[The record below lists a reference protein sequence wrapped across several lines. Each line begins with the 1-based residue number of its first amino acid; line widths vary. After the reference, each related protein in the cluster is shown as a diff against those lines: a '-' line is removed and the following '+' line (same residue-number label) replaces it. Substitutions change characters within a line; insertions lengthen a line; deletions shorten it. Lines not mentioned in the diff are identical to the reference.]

1 MGKWGAAAVLLL
13 AGFAALFPRFMPW
26 AYVAAFVAFELWLV
40 GRMGAVGKGPVP
52 VDEPPYRFTA
62 EEAEL
67 VGRYRFYFT
76 YPALARDASSVL
88 SALGLSAIALA
99 LWLTFMQAL
108 VPAALI
114 GLNLFAVARLTRKVA
129 PLMPLRVAAS
139 KGDRAALR
147 ALELHDPLW
156 EKISAANAADVRAG

>member
-1 MGKWGAAAVLLL
+1 MGKWGAAAVLAL
-13 AGFAALFPRFMPW
+13 AGLAALYPRIASW
-26 AYVAAFVAFELWLV
+26 AYVAAFVAFELWLA
-40 GRMGAVGKGPVP
+40 GRMGAIGKGPVA

-67 VGRYRFYFT
+67 VTRYRFYFT
-76 YPALARDASSVL
+76 YPVIARESAPVL

-108 VPAALI
+108 LPAALI
-114 GLNLFAVARLTRKVA
+114 GLNLFAVARFTRRVA
-129 PLMPLRVAAS
+129 PLLALRMAAS

-156 EKISAANAADVRAG
+156 EKIRAANAASVRAD